1 MNLRHL
7 KKCRTATIV
16 VPLFILL
23 LHPAL
28 AGAKGPMQTI
38 WGCRIPCAVKTTKS
52 PLKGVYITYC
62 AVSSLGLR
70 MIEKAT
76 PECQTVNHRADAVA
90 VRNSDGAPAT
100 CDSSSNVCTTEGP
113 VNTGFVCKMLCPSED
128 SVIHK
133 FSTPTTILT
142 ARGFKSFAKTSCSNM
157 PFLIGGKLK
166 IMPNFLGVLQ
176 AGVACAKL
184 FQIATSGQALTAF
197 QLPLPANSR
206 TSTNA
211 SL

>member
-1 MNLRHL
+1 MDFAVIQLLTTREFIAGRVKERNVNLRHS
-7 KKCRTATIV
+7 KKLSPATIV

-76 PECQTVNHRADAVA
+76 PECQSVNHRADAVA

-133 FSTPTTILT
+133 FSTCASTGSE
-142 ARGFKSFAKTSCSNM
+142 AWSFATQVCKD
-157 PFLIGGKLK
+157 
-166 IMPNFLGVLQ
+166 
-176 AGVACAKL
+176 AKH
-184 FQIATSGQALTAF
+184 
-197 QLPLPANSR
+197 LPLFAAALWDACTPDGQ
-206 TSTNA
+206 TPCE
-211 SL
+211 